1 MESNYIVAY
10 KNEWKKLKE
19 KNLDKV
25 AEILDVEYLE
35 EKHQII
41 VVFLYEEYI
50 VDFKLEKIY
59 KKNNGEVPS
68 ISACIII
75 LNYLTFSEKLIIPST
90 KWVSLKELPNGG
102 ALFYPAFHKSS
113 IVNLINKFGFNS
125 KDFIISGNKI
135 GCEIGDFGDRSI
147 IFRVLPKISLCF
159 VLWEGDEE
167 IAPNATI
174 LFESS
179 IQYILHIETIIGLG
193 MFVCDKLIEM

>member
-19 KNLDKV
+19 KNLHEV
-25 AEILDVEYLE
+25 AKLLDVEYLE
-35 EKHQII
+35 EKHQIV

-50 VDFKLEKIY
+50 VDFKSEKIY

-68 ISACIII
+68 ISTCIII
-75 LNYLTFSEKLIIPST
+75 LNYLTFCESLILPST

-102 ALFYPAFHKSS
+102 ALFYPAFHKSA

-125 KDFIISGNKI
+125 HNFIVSGNDI
-135 GCEIGDFGDRSI
+135 GCKIGDFGDKSI

-179 IQYILHIETIIGLG
+179 IQHLLHIETIIGLG
-193 MFVCDKLIEM
+193 MFVCDKLIER